1 MQLRPRCCD
10 GVGQG
15 ARSPGVQGV
24 IGRLSAGVYM
34 ADWALRAFDPSAY
47 CILGSRTVYEQKR
60 ARCNMRGTAHAAFPH
75 GAAQRYERDPP
86 PSRWGRSLV
95 AALHEVGME
104 GLRLRRLLDLG
115 GKLRRCAW
123 IQ

>member
-1 MQLRPRCCD
+1 MGGRGEGDASGMQLGPRFCH
-10 GVGQG
+10 GIGQG

-34 ADWALRAFDPSAY
+34 ANWALRAFDPSAY

-86 PSRWGRSLV
+86 QPLGQELGRCI
-95 AALHEVGME
+95 A
-104 GLRLRRLLDLG
+104 
-115 GKLRRCAW
+115 
-123 IQ
+123 